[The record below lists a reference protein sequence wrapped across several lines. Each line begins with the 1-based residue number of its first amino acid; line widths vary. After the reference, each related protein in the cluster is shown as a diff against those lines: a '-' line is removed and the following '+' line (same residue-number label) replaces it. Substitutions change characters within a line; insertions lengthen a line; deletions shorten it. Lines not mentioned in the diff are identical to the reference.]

1 MTSNDSL
8 PAAIERYFD
17 ALEYHRFEEAA
28 AQFTEDCVYYHPS
41 SYQSDVKIE
50 GRGDLEAYFAEC
62 RGTQDIEHEI
72 DKILRDGDRVAYV
85 GHQYGDDS
93 ALDWFIVFAELKEG
107 KISYYMSALV
117 KGVTVS
123 D

>member
-1 MTSNDSL
+1 MSDS
-8 PAAIERYFD
+8 D
-17 ALEYHRFEEAA
+17 ALPTEALYDH
-28 AQFTEDCVYYHPS
+28 T
-41 SYQSDVKIE
+41 
-50 GRGDLEAYFAEC
+50 RLGDLAVSPS
-62 RGTQDIEHEI
+62 
-72 DKILRDGDRVAYV
+72 GDRVAYV